1 MNKILLIIRR
11 EYITRVRKRAFII
24 MTILGPVIFA
34 SFMVVP
40 YLLVNLED
48 SDVKTIAVVELDEK
62 NAPVKEENLIFKNVF
77 ESKDKLKFEYLSN
90 IDALTVE
97 TLIQYGNYYGVL
109 ILNHRLLNQQNTDIQ
124 FYTKKQPSIGIES
137 QISQSLENFL
147 FEMNLKKMK
156 LSPEVI
162 KSFKPHINL
171 KISRLEKGE
180 FKEQKLIN
188 FKRGIGYA
196 AGFLIYFFVFFF
208 GAQVMRGV
216 IEEKTNRIIE
226 VIVTSVRPFQLL
238 MGKIAGIA
246 LVGLTQFLAWILLTM
261 GIYQFA
267 MTQFT
272 GPEKFAQTQQIQ
284 QSMNNPGISNPMMQ
298 ENVQT
303 PEIIKA
309 LSSIKP
315 SFYFYLLSTFL
326 FYFIFGYLLYGSMF
340 AAIGSAVDSETD
352 TQQFMLPVTIPLI
365 VSIIVMINAITNPEG
380 QLVFW
385 FSIIPFT
392 SPIVMMA
399 RIPFE
404 PPVGDLILSMSLLV
418 ATFLGMTWVAGKIYR
433 TGILMYGKKVNYR
446 EIFKWLT
453 YKG

>member
-11 EYITRVRKRAFII
+11 EYLTRVRKRAFII

-34 SFMVVP
+34 SFLVVP

-48 SDVKTIAVVELDEK
+48 SDIKTIAVVELDEQ
-62 NAPVKEENLIFKNVF
+62 NAPVSNENLVF
-77 ESKDKLKFEYLSN
+77 ENLFASKDKLKFEYLSD
-90 IDALTVE
+90 IDAITVE
-97 TLIQYGNYYGVL
+97 TLIQYSGYYGVL
-109 ILNHRLLNQQNTDIQ
+109 VLNHRLLNQQNSDIQ
-124 FYTKKQPSIGIES
+124 FYSKKQPSIGIETH
-137 QISQSLENFL
+137 ISQALENFL
-147 FEMNLKKMK
+147 FEKNLEKMNL
-156 LSPEVI
+156 SPDVI
-162 KSFKPHINL
+162 KSYKPHIKL

-180 FKEQKLIN
+180 FKEQKLMDL
-188 FKRGIGYA
+188 KRGIGYA
-196 AGFLIYFFVFFF
+196 AGFLIYFFIFFF

-216 IEEKTNRIIE
+216 IEEKTNRIVE
-226 VIVTSVRPFQLL
+226 VIVTSVRPFQLM

-267 MTQFT
+267 MTQFM
-272 GPEKFAQTQQIQ
+272 GPGKIPQTQQIQ
-284 QSMNNPGISNPMMQ
+284 PMGSSAFNSPMMQ
-298 ENVQT
+298 E
-303 PEIIKA
+303 PAEAPAIISA
-309 LSSIKP
+309 LNSVKP
-315 SFYFYLLSTFL
+315 SFYFYLLGTFL

-365 VSIIVMINAITNPEG
+365 ISIIVMINAITNPEG

-392 SPIVMMA
+392 SPVVMMA
-399 RIPFE
+399 RIPFS
-404 PPVGDLILSMSLLV
+404 PPVGDLILSMVLLV
-418 ATFLGMTWVAGKIYR
+418 GTFLAMTWVAGKVYR
-433 TGILMYGKKVNYR
+433 TGILMYGKKVNYK

-453 YKG
+453 YKD

>member
-1 MNKILLIIRR
+1 
-11 EYITRVRKRAFII
+11 
-24 MTILGPVIFA
+24 
-34 SFMVVP
+34 
-40 YLLVNLED
+40 
-48 SDVKTIAVVELDEK
+48 
-62 NAPVKEENLIFKNVF
+62 
-77 ESKDKLKFEYLSN
+77 
-90 IDALTVE
+90 
-97 TLIQYGNYYGVL
+97 
-109 ILNHRLLNQQNTDIQ
+109 
-124 FYTKKQPSIGIES
+124 
-137 QISQSLENFL
+137 
-147 FEMNLKKMK
+147 
-156 LSPEVI
+156 
-162 KSFKPHINL
+162 
-171 KISRLEKGE
+171 
-180 FKEQKLIN
+180 
-188 FKRGIGYA
+188 
-196 AGFLIYFFVFFF
+196 
-208 GAQVMRGV
+208 
-216 IEEKTNRIIE
+216 
-226 VIVTSVRPFQLL
+226 
-238 MGKIAGIA
+238 
-246 LVGLTQFLAWILLTM
+246 
-261 GIYQFA
+261 
-267 MTQFT
+267 
-272 GPEKFAQTQQIQ
+272 
-284 QSMNNPGISNPMMQ
+284 MQ